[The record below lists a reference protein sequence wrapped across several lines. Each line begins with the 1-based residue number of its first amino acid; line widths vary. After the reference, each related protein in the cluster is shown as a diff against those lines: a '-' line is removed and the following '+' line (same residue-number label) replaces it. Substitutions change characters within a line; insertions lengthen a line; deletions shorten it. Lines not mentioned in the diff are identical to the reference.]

1 VRRQVLYQQFGDRD
15 ALLLEAAFDLARRE
29 LVSAIEQAPRRFR
42 RATMLTVA
50 HHFAGHRVFYRALL
64 LPSAYVL
71 RRSNSSASS
80 VFTTSKHSVSL

>member
-1 VRRQVLYQQFGDRD
+1 
-15 ALLLEAAFDLARRE
+15 
-29 LVSAIEQAPRRFR
+29 
-42 RATMLTVA
+42 MLTVA